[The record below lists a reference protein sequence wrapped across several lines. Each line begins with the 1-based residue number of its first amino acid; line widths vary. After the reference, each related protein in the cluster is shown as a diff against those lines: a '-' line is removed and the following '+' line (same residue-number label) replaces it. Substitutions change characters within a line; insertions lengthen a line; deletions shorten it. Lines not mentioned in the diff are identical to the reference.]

1 MDFEI
6 REFRESDIPEIVRLF
21 KVSDPAWPGG
31 FFFGQTVPE
40 DALRRMSQDERIN
53 STYLAWADGK
63 VVGFI
68 NLLEVPQEEK
78 SGYIGLLN
86 SDPSYHGRGVGRE
99 LLKRAIQRC
108 VELGYETVTL
118 HTWPGNTRAVPLY
131 KKTGFF
137 WGPEPSG
144 FGELRNFLP
153 LLLSHPLTKWYFD
166 QIDWYDHMK
175 RDLQLGVDE
184 ERHSNG
190 TLIYTYRWESPLGN
204 LTAIF
209 DQKTNKLVTL
219 DTPKLYLSLEIPRSN
234 MTTGESQ
241 KAMLVAENR
250 TQDLLQVVV
259 VASGKGSVEAQ
270 GLHPL
275 ILAPAEKKNVPI
287 ELKAS
292 EGKGGNSSLRLE
304 VAIGEHKVELEGY
317 IKVKPKIDIHLSNV
331 LLEPQRI
338 KRALLSV
345 GNLSP
350 ERANL
355 QISIDATAGL
365 KAQLQVDSI
374 ALDAG
379 EWAHIPIDLQADRNG
394 SHKLI
399 VKCRTQDGDH
409 REENFEL
416 VAVTPGNIYYHERD
430 NTLRIYTDRLELSL
444 NLQGY
449 ELSVADRRTG
459 SKIIDVSISPG
470 PPYWPEASIE
480 HKSERDVSFEGQ
492 SIIARSTIV
501 LRSKPKAVIERLYR
515 FYADGRLK
523 ISYKVLNN
531 DEKQQ
536 VGLMTSI
543 SPQTGNTLR
552 HLYFETPEG
561 VRSVRLKEV
570 YLPEWQPHYQMNPDC
585 RWAAIETGEWTIG
598 LLWDENYEARCP
610 EWYDF
615 SLKWPEHQ
623 LKAGQAMN
631 TGEIDLILNT
641 GGWQDIRK
649 EWLYR
654 NNKNIEST
662 DEEPYVG
669 PRISPK
675 PIRVYNQEGR
685 AELTFRSFNPREVQA
700 KISLKGNDGFEALP
714 AEATLQ
720 GVSSI
725 KAASASITVTSTK
738 PRGAGEIEALVESP
752 VYTGKVKA
760 PTIVLGNTGE
770 VRITQTQE
778 KAEEVWVIDNNWI
791 TFSVWPR
798 ILGAIYSLEANGKQ
812 WLYHNFPEPK
822 PRKWAYPVYGGVYP
836 VLWEQGGYH
845 PSQLGRLAGLKFVVD
860 EYHTHLDSQIPLHG
874 IKLTTTVEHDSLL
887 GLRFEVSYL
896 TTHDSNILFVNTVL
910 RNTGPERNISYS
922 LQVNPAIE
930 PDFPAL
936 LRLYKEPVVIPG
948 LQDMPDM
955 SDTRAMG
962 VQYSDGKVLGLVTGN
977 EGVITGY
984 SGGNEESK
992 LTADHKLKLSGGQ
1005 EISLWHYL
1013 VLAES
1018 SHDMLLYTSLSDIK

>member
-6 REFRESDIPEIVRLF
+6 REFRKSDIPEIARLF
-21 KVSDPAWPGG
+21 KASDPAWPGG

-40 DALRRMSQDERIN
+40 DALRRMSQEERIN

-86 SDPSYHGRGVGRE
+86 SDPAYHGRGVGRE

-184 ERHSNG
+184 ERRSNG
-190 TLIYTYRWESPLGN
+190 TLIYTYRWESPIGN

-219 DTPKLYLSLEIPRSN
+219 DTPRIYLSLEIPKAL
-234 MTTGESQ
+234 MTSGESQ
-241 KAMLVAENR
+241 KAMLVVENR
-250 TQDLLQVVV
+250 AHEALRIALA
-259 VASGKGSVEAQ
+259 ASGKGGVEAQ

-275 ILAPAEKKNVPI
+275 VLAPAERSSIPI
-287 ELKAS
+287 DIKTS
-292 EGKGGNSSLRLE
+292 EDKRGDSSLKLE

-317 IKVKPKIDIHLSNV
+317 IKVKPRIDIHLNNV

-345 GNLSP
+345 GNLSS

-355 QISIDATAGL
+355 QLSINTTAGL
-365 KAQLQVDSI
+365 EARLQADSI
-374 ALDAG
+374 VLDAG
-379 EWAHIPIDLQADRNG
+379 EWAHIPIDLQANHNG
-394 SHKLI
+394 SYKLI
-399 VKCRTQDGDH
+399 VRYQSEDGDR
-409 REENFEL
+409 REESFEL
-416 VAVTPGNIYYHERD
+416 VAVTPGDIYYQEKD

-449 ELSVADRRTG
+449 ELSVFDRRTEG
-459 SKIIDVSISPG
+459 KVIDVSVNPG

-480 HKSERDVSFEGQ
+480 HDSGKDIWFEG
-492 SIIARSTIV
+492 RSLIV
-501 LRSKPKAVIERLYR
+501 RAPISLKAKPKVAIDRLYK
-515 FYADGRLK
+515 FCPDGHLK
-523 ISYKVLNN
+523 ISYRVVNKHENQ
-531 DEKQQ
+531 DA
-536 VGLMTSI
+536 GLTTSI
-543 SPQTGNTLR
+543 SPQPGNTLR

-610 EWYDF
+610 EWSDF

-623 LKAGQAMN
+623 LEAGQAMS
-631 TGEIDLILNT
+631 TGEIDLILST
-641 GGWQDIRK
+641 GRWQDVRR

-654 NNKNIEST
+654 NNKNIDST

-685 AELTFRSFNPREVQA
+685 AKLTFRSFNPREVQA
-700 KISLKGNDGFEALP
+700 KISLKGSDGFEALP
-714 AEATLQ
+714 AEYTLQ

-725 KAASASITVTSTK
+725 KAASADITVTSTK
-738 PRGAGEIEALVESP
+738 PRGVGEIEALVESP

-760 PTIVLGNTGE
+760 PAIVLGNTGE
-770 VRITQTQE
+770 VRITQTID
-778 KAEEVWVIDNNWI
+778 KGEEVWVIDNDWMK
-791 TFSVWPR
+791 FSVWPR
-798 ILGAIYSLEANGKQ
+798 VLGTIYSLEADGKQ

-822 PRKWAYPVYGGVYP
+822 PRRWSYPVYGGIYP

-845 PSQLGRLAGLKFVVD
+845 PSQLGRLAGLKFAVD

-874 IKLTTTVEHDSLL
+874 IRLTTTVEHDSLL

-896 TTHDSNILFVNTVL
+896 TAHDSNILIVNTVL
-910 RNTGPERNISYS
+910 RNTGPKRNISYS

-936 LRLYKEPVVIPG
+936 IRLYKDPVIIPG

-955 SDTRAMG
+955 NDTRAMG
-962 VQYSDGKVLGLVTGN
+962 VQYSNGKVLGLVTGN

-984 SGGNEESK
+984 SGGNEESR
-992 LTADHKLKLSGGQ
+992 LIADHKLKLSGGQ

-1018 SHDMLLYTSLSDIK
+1018 SHDMLLYTSLADIK